1 PTDGGLV
8 FASEPKALF
17 QHPLV
22 KPRVTANGLRELL
35 DMIKTPELT
44 VYDGLLEVRPGDLI
58 ILDRSGLR
66 KETYWRLQANE
77 HRDDQQATIA
87 TVRDIAD
94 RVAAAMRADKRTEN
108 VSFDWDEPAE
118 RS

>member
-1 PTDGGLV
+1 
-8 FASEPKALF
+8 F

-87 TVRDIAD
+87 TVRDILSD
-94 RVAAAMRADKRTEN
+94 TVQRQI
-108 VSFDWDEPAE
+108 VSDVPLCTLLSGGLDSSAVTA
-118 RS
+118 